1 MTQPLHLPS
10 TEALPPYD
18 ILNFWYGAGTDTE
31 LTIFCYGKRFNI
43 TVSADNLQ
51 GDPDVESE
59 YLSLLRKLDSDEL
72 FEQEDDKGDPME
84 QLCFWIAFKCNSQMR
99 ALGSKQQPQLHTLYD
114 WFYPETIILTPMI
127 IDGRLQVHSSTPSQQ
142 LLQDMLPSVELT
154 CSIADFKIPVVT
166 SSKVFLPQDMAGG
179 DLPQRPTK
187 VFTEHGMPRFFKPA
201 YVMEPT
207 IREISSLLR
216 IQELGLLNIIRAPKV
231 HEFVDSQ
238 GDSSKISGILMDYIE
253 HRDSLGY
260 IDIPSTPLPVRRE
273 WISQVQHT
281 IETLHAAEIVWGDA
295 KPDNI
300 LVDVDDNLW
309 IIDFGGG
316 YTHGWV
322 DEDKQETIEGDN
334 QALSRIVDFLLEKSW
349 E

>member
-10 TEALPPYD
+10 REALPPYD

-31 LTIFCYGKRFNI
+31 LTIFCYGKRFKI
-43 TVSADNLQ
+43 TVSADNIQ

-84 QLCFWIAFKCNSQMR
+84 QLCFWIAFKC
-99 ALGSKQQPQLHTLYD
+99 
-114 WFYPETIILTPMI
+114 
-127 IDGRLQVHSSTPSQQ
+127 
-142 LLQDMLPSVELT
+142 VELT
-154 CSIADFKIPVVT
+154 CSIADFKIPIVT

-201 YVMEPT
+201 YVMEPA
-207 IREISSLLR
+207 IREISTLLR

-238 GDSSKISGILMDYIE
+238 GDSFKISGILMDYIE

-260 IDIPSTPLPVRRE
+260 IDIPSTPLPVRRK

-281 IETLHAAEIVWGDA
+281 IETIHAAEIVWGDA

-322 DEDKQETIEGDN
+322 DEDKQETLEGDN
-334 QALSRIVDFLLEKSW
+334 QALSRIVDFLLEKSS